1 MTEAQTQALDR
12 IEEIMREHFTSGV
25 LVVEGEVEENDKA
38 SDIRCTFHGGYAAS
52 IGLLELG
59 KLQVW
64 RKGKDVS
71 DTTDA

>member
-1 MTEAQTQALDR
+1 MTPAQETAFSR
-12 IEEIMREHFTSGV
+12 IEEIMREHFTSAL
-25 LVVEGEVEENDKA
+25 LVVEGELEENDRA
-38 SDIRCTFHGGYAAS
+38 SDIRCTYHGGYAAS

-71 DTTDA
+71 ENSDA